1 MAKDTVGDKASVEY
15 CVSDTVPDANS
26 TWTQLAKLVDIT
38 PNKISVKEVDTTNLD
53 SDAETQ
59 QPGTPNYGEIALT
72 LVFKATNTALING
85 WAANKTMPYF
95 RLTVDDGLTTDSSE
109 VFPGFVKEWDPMASD
124 LKKDERALSKLTL
137 KVADAPS
144 FAAGS

>member
-1 MAKDTVGDKASVEY
+1 MPLDTVGDKATLEFCISETPPNT
-15 CVSDTVPDANS
+15 SS
-26 TWTQLAKLVDIT
+26 TWTPLSTIVDIT
-38 PNKISVKEVDTTNLD
+38 PNKVSVKEVDTTNLD

-59 QPGTPNYGEIALT
+59 QPGTPNYGEVAIT
-72 LVFKATNTALING
+72 LVYQANNTVTVNG

-95 RLTVDDGLTTDSSE
+95 RLSVDDGATTDSSE

-137 KVADAPS
+137 KVADAPD
-144 FAAGS
+144 FTAGS